1 MSNKRK
7 RIVADINITPFTD
20 VVLVLLIIFM
30 ITTPMLS
37 QHQIK
42 INLPEAAETNERS
55 EDKIIEVTIDKDG
68 FVYVDGTQ
76 FHNEYIEQAIKDK
89 VAKYPER
96 PVVIKGDKNIKYD
109 LVVNVMDK
117 AKKAG
122 VAKFGLAIDVPSGIK
137 SNEKNT

>member
-1 MSNKRK
+1 MANNRK
-7 RIVADINITPFTD
+7 KVVADINITPFTD

-42 INLPEAAETNERS
+42 INLPDAAETNERS
-55 EDKIIEVTIDKDG
+55 EDKVIEVTIDKDG

-76 FHNEYIEQAIKDK
+76 FHNDYVEYAIKDK
-89 VAKYPER
+89 IMKYPNR
-96 PVVIKGDKNIKYD
+96 PVVIKGDKDIKYD

-122 VAKFGLAIDVPSGIK
+122 VSKFGLAIDVPS
-137 SNEKNT
+137 SKNT

>member
-1 MSNKRK
+1 MANNRK
-7 RIVADINITPFTD
+7 KVVADINITPFTD

-76 FHNEYIEQAIKDK
+76 YHNEYVDYAIKDK
-89 VAKYPER
+89 VIKYPDR
-96 PVVIKGDKNIKYD
+96 PVVIKGDRDIKYD

-122 VAKFGLAIDVPSGIK
+122 VSKFGLAIDVPSGK
-137 SNEKNT
+137 EKNT

>member
-1 MSNKRK
+1 MSNRRK
-7 RIVADINITPFTD
+7 KVVSDINITPFTD

-42 INLPEAAETNERS
+42 VDLPEAAETTERS
-55 EDKIIEVTIDKDG
+55 EDKIIEVSIDKDG

-76 FHNEYIEQAIKDK
+76 FHDEYIEQAIKDK
-89 VAKYPER
+89 VNRYPDR
-96 PVVIKGDKNIKYD
+96 PVVIKGDKEIKYD
-109 LVVNVMDK
+109 VVVNVMDK

-122 VAKFGLAIDVPSGIK
+122 VSKFGLAIDVPSIK
-137 SNEKNT
+137 PKNA

>member
-1 MSNKRK
+1 MANNRK
-7 RIVADINITPFTD
+7 KVVADINITPFTD

-42 INLPEAAETNERS
+42 INLPESAETNERS

-68 FVYVDGTQ
+68 FVYVDGAQ
-76 FHNEYIEQAIKDK
+76 FHEKYVERAIKDK
-89 VAKYPER
+89 VLKYPDR
-96 PVVIKGDKNIKYD
+96 PVVIKGDKDIKYD
-109 LVVNVMDK
+109 LVVKVMDK

-122 VAKFGLAIDVPSGIK
+122 VSKFGLAIDVPSGL
-137 SNEKNT
+137 NGTEKNM